1 MKNFSD
7 TLQAKSAGAVSQN
20 QPGTAGLPLT
30 DDWRLARE
38 RLMLYLELLSMP
50 RQQADKL
57 ATEAIHRAGL
67 GPRENP
73 VKAAMVALWELLGE
87 EKLRITSM
95 PPLNR
100 GAMVPVE
107 IDRQPWWTFFK
118 KRILRLK

>member
-7 TLQAKSAGAVSQN
+7 TLQAKSAGSSPKGA
-20 QPGTAGLPLT
+20 PGPALT

-38 RLMLYLELLSMP
+38 RLMLYLELLSVP
-50 RQQADKL
+50 RQQADELL
-57 ATEAIHRAGL
+57 AEAIRRAAQQ
-67 GPRENP
+67 PRANP
-73 VKAAMVALWELLGE
+73 VSGAMAALRELLGE
-87 EKLRITSM
+87 EKLRIPSM

-118 KRILRLK
+118 KRILRLR